1 MYRMT
6 EWWTLYSAAVLET
19 DPAEVGKLVTAARE
33 AIEKRLL
40 AGEISHQENAALHD
54 ARRALKTLAVERL
67 PE

>member
-1 MYRMT
+1 MYRTT

-19 DPAEVGKLVTAARE
+19 DPAEVGNRVTAAQD

-40 AGEISHQENAALHD
+40 VGQISHQENAAIHD
-54 ARRALKTLAVERL
+54 ARRALETLAVERG

>member
-19 DPAEVGKLVTAARE
+19 DPAEVGNRVTAARD

-40 AGEISHQENAALHD
+40 VGQISHQENAAIHD
-54 ARRALKTLAVERL
+54 ARRALETLAVERG